1 MNIFGNE
8 LIIRGCKVLI
18 IFCSW
23 LFSLVNNIRCVTL
36 IKTMILMI
44 MVYYWFLVSLLLMLF
59 LDRFLS
65 NKLIDDSSGCVMM
78 RIKFIMFLWLSF
90 RVNHFLLIS

>member
-1 MNIFGNE
+1 MNIFGDE
-8 LIIRGCKVLI
+8 LIIRGYKVLI
-18 IFCSW
+18 IFW
-23 LFSLVNNIRCVTL
+23 RWFFSLVNNIRCVTL

-44 MVYYWFLVSLLLMLF
+44 MVYYWFLVSLLLMLLF
-59 LDRFLS
+59 DRFLS